1 MHEVVISLC
10 LNVHRD
16 WSLHIPTPS
25 PRQTFCNMTVKGF
38 VTKTLIKKF
47 CNKNSN
53 TTAYNSLTFKSA
65 MLGFS
70 FCASGFELT
79 LPTMKVS
86 ARAMLLENS
95 CQYPVSRRSS
105 CKLGNPIFTFQFIPS
120 TSPLL
125 VVAMLCTK
133 KYFEIKENQ
142 RIFPVQTWVTNLI
155 YIANCLRK
163 YLNLNTQLINSFIL
177 IYYAGLWSQIF
188 IDFPSLHT

>member
-1 MHEVVISLC
+1 M
-10 LNVHRD
+10 
-16 WSLHIPTPS
+16 
-25 PRQTFCNMTVKGF
+25 FCDK
-38 VTKTLIKKF
+38 
-47 CNKNSN
+47 CSN
-53 TTAYNSLTFKSA
+53 TTSYNLLTFKSA

-86 ARAMLLENS
+86 AQAMLLENS

-125 VVAMLCTK
+125 VVAMLRTNK
-133 KYFEIKENQ
+133 ILWNQGNQ

-177 IYYAGLWSQIF
+177 IYYADLWSQIF

>member
-1 MHEVVISLC
+1 MVISLC

-38 VTKTLIKKF
+38 VTKTLIKQF

-65 MLGFS
+65 MLGLS
-70 FCASGFELT
+70 FSGFELT

-125 VVAMLCTK
+125 VVAMLRTK
-133 KYFEIKENQ
+133 KYFEIKE
-142 RIFPVQTWVTNLI
+142 IKESSLCKHEWLI
-155 YIANCLRK
+155 WFTLQIASGN
-163 YLNLNTQLINSFIL
+163 I
-177 IYYAGLWSQIF
+177 
-188 IDFPSLHT
+188 